1 MSNDPY
7 KRMMEALEKSR
18 DMLKK
23 YIWVGIVLVII
34 VITWYYKREIGK
46 DSNNNVKIKKIYK
59 SKTYASQISNITSG
73 NGQFKFSDKEGTGHL
88 RDYYI
93 RE

>member
-7 KRMMEALEKSR
+7 KKMMEALEKSR

-23 YIWVGIVLVII
+23 YIWVAIVLVII

-46 DSNNNVKIKKIYK
+46 DSNNNVKIKNINI
-59 SKTYASQISNITSG
+59 KTT
-73 NGQFKFSDKEGTGHL
+73 
-88 RDYYI
+88 
-93 RE
+93 